1 MRQENQ
7 GPTGAEPEEA
17 PAKHEG
23 PTDAPAGAASAA
35 GAGNEGPTEQ
45 IRPVADL
52 ADPALDDF
60 VRMTD
65 VRLRSR
71 MEVERGLFM
80 AESYEVIS
88 RAIDAGMAPRA
99 FLMSEKWLPKFAPL
113 YERFPEVPV
122 HVGEEA
128 LLEQLTGFH
137 LHRGALAAMQRP
149 ALPQITDVL
158 PASGR
163 SRIAI
168 LENLVD
174 HTNVGACF
182 RSAAAMGVD
191 AVLVTPQCADPL
203 YRRSI
208 RVSMGTVFQVPW
220 TPIDPWPAGIDAL
233 REAGYVVAGLTLGA
247 GAITLDELVGEE
259 HERLALVLGT
269 EGQGLTAA
277 ADRRLDRR
285 VTIPMMHGV
294 DSLNVAAASAVAF
307 YATR

>member
-1 MRQENQ
+1 METPQRRQI
-7 GPTGAEPEEA
+7 
-17 PAKHEG
+17 
-23 PTDAPAGAASAA
+23 
-35 GAGNEGPTEQ
+35 TETT
-45 IRPVADL
+45 DL
-52 ADPALDDF
+52 ADPALDDYL
-60 VRMTD
+60 RMTD

-71 MEVERGLFM
+71 VEVERGLFM
-80 AESYEVIS
+80 AESFEVIS
-88 RAIDAGMAPRA
+88 RAMDAGMAPRS
-99 FLMSEKWLPKFAPL
+99 FLMSEKWLAKFAPL

-122 HVGEEA
+122 FVGAEP

-149 ALPQITDVL
+149 VL
-158 PASGR
+158 PAVEELLTATGGR
-163 SRIAI
+163 SRIAV

-220 TPIDPWPAGIDAL
+220 TRIENWPASVHDL
-233 REAGYVVAGLTLGA
+233 QEAGYVVAGLTLGE
-247 GAITLDELVGEE
+247 GAITLDDLAAED
-259 HERLALVLGT
+259 HENLALVLGS
-269 EGQGLTAA
+269 EGHGLMGST
-277 ADRRLDRR
+277 DRALDRR
-285 VTIPMMHGV
+285 VTIPMQHGV

>member
-1 MRQENQ
+1 METPQRRQI
-7 GPTGAEPEEA
+7 
-17 PAKHEG
+17 
-23 PTDAPAGAASAA
+23 
-35 GAGNEGPTEQ
+35 TE
-45 IRPVADL
+45 ITDL
-52 ADPALDDF
+52 ADPALDDYL
-60 VRMTD
+60 RMTD

-71 MEVERGLFM
+71 VEVERGLFM
-80 AESYEVIS
+80 AESFEVIS
-88 RAIDAGMAPRA
+88 RAMDAGMAPRS
-99 FLMSEKWLPKFAPL
+99 FLMSEKWLAKFAPL

-122 HVGEEA
+122 FVGAEP

-149 ALPQITDVL
+149 VL
-158 PASGR
+158 PAVEELLAATGGR
-163 SRIAI
+163 SRIAV

-220 TPIDPWPAGIDAL
+220 TRIENWPASVHDL
-233 REAGYVVAGLTLGA
+233 QEAGYVVAGLTLGE
-247 GAITLDELVGEE
+247 GAITLDDLAAED
-259 HERLALVLGT
+259 HENLALVLGS
-269 EGQGLTAA
+269 EGHGLMGST
-277 ADRRLDRR
+277 DRALDRR
-285 VTIPMMHGV
+285 VTIPMQHGV

>member
-1 MRQENQ
+1 METPQRRQI
-7 GPTGAEPEEA
+7 
-17 PAKHEG
+17 
-23 PTDAPAGAASAA
+23 
-35 GAGNEGPTEQ
+35 TE
-45 IRPVADL
+45 ITDL
-52 ADPALDDF
+52 ADPALDDYL
-60 VRMTD
+60 RMTD

-71 MEVERGLFM
+71 VEVERGLFM
-80 AESYEVIS
+80 AESFEVIS
-88 RAIDAGMAPRA
+88 RAMDAGMAPRS
-99 FLMSEKWLPKFAPL
+99 FLMSEKWLAKFAPL

-122 HVGEEA
+122 FVGAEP

-149 ALPQITDVL
+149 VL
-158 PASGR
+158 PAVEELLAATGGR
-163 SRIAI
+163 SRIAV

-191 AVLVTPQCADPL
+191 AVLVTLQCADPL

-220 TPIDPWPAGIDAL
+220 TRIENWPASVHDL
-233 REAGYVVAGLTLGA
+233 QEAGYVVAGLTLGE
-247 GAITLDELVGEE
+247 GAITLDDLAAED
-259 HERLALVLGT
+259 HENLALVLGS
-269 EGQGLTAA
+269 EGHGLMGST
-277 ADRRLDRR
+277 DRALDRR
-285 VTIPMMHGV
+285 VTIPMQHGV